1 MSPESAN
8 DRQVSFSLSTTFLSP
23 VESWPAVLTPI
34 RAKGLSSSL
43 VTSDRSW
50 GHWPLQ
56 VSQYSDQK
64 SSSTTLPR

>member
-1 MSPESAN
+1 
-8 DRQVSFSLSTTFLSP
+8 VT
-23 VESWPAVLTPI
+23 LTPI
-34 RAKGLSSSL
+34 NAKGLAFRF

-56 VSQYSDQK
+56 VSQYSPQK